1 MRDFTLVPAI
11 FTMTAMPQRHPLYNA
26 HQTTVSAGKAPAAA
40 PPSSTVAEPAPPA
53 YAIEPAWIDTAGRT
67 RTWALR
73 DPHGTQMAEIT
84 TKSAAQKLAQFLNN
98 VMGDE
103 RGPAR

>member
-1 MRDFTLVPAI
+1 MA
-11 FTMTAMPQRHPLYNA
+11 AMPQRRPRYDP
-26 HQTTVSAGKAPAAA
+26 HQTTAKATERPPPAA
-40 PPSSTVAEPAPPA
+40 PSSKVAEPAPPA

-84 TKSAAQKLAQFLNN
+84 TKSAAQKLAQLLND

>member
-1 MRDFTLVPAI
+1 MA
-11 FTMTAMPQRHPLYNA
+11 AMPQRRPLYDP
-26 HQTTVSAGKAPAAA
+26 HQAPAKPTES
-40 PPSSTVAEPAPPA
+40 PPSAASPSKVAEPAPPA

-84 TKSAAQKLAQFLNN
+84 TKSAALKLAELLNN

>member
-1 MRDFTLVPAI
+1 
-11 FTMTAMPQRHPLYNA
+11 MPQRPPRYDPHQATATATEHPL
-26 HQTTVSAGKAPAAA
+26 PAV
-40 PPSSTVAEPAPPA
+40 PSNKIAEPAPPA

-84 TKSAAQKLAQFLNN
+84 TKSAAQKLAQLLNN

-103 RGPAR
+103 RRPAR

>member
-1 MRDFTLVPAI
+1 
-11 FTMTAMPQRHPLYNA
+11 MTAAMPQRHAFYNA
-26 HQTTVSAGKAPAAA
+26 HQAPVSASTPAPAAL
-40 PPSSTVAEPAPPA
+40 SNIVAEPAPPA

-73 DPHGTQMAEIT
+73 DPHGTQMAAIT
-84 TKSAAQKLAQFLNN
+84 TKSAVLKLAELLNR

>member
-1 MRDFTLVPAI
+1 MPHHRPPYDPHQATAKPTEPA
-11 FTMTAMPQRHPLYNA
+11 P
-26 HQTTVSAGKAPAAA
+26 SAA
-40 PPSSTVAEPAPPA
+40 PPSRVAEPAPLA

-84 TKSAAQKLAQFLNN
+84 TKSAAQKLAQLLNN

>member
-1 MRDFTLVPAI
+1 MA
-11 FTMTAMPQRHPLYNA
+11 AMPDRRATYDP
-26 HQTTVSAGKAPAAA
+26 HQASRPATASEPQ
-40 PPSSTVAEPAPPA
+40 PPPVPSLPSTVAEAAPPA
-53 YAIEPAWIDTAGRT
+53 YAIKPAWIDTAGRT

-84 TKSAAQKLAQFLNN
+84 TKTAALKLAALLNN